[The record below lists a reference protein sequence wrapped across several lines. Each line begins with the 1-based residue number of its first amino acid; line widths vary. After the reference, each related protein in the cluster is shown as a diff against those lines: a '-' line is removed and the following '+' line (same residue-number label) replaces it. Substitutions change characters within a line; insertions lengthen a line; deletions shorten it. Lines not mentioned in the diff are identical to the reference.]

1 MIGPAPEFTDS
12 EYFVVKPEWHLK
24 EGASDADK
32 KALEEFMNG
41 GSYPG
46 LWKGRYPEMKKP
58 YYTWSGE
65 IVEIG

>member
-1 MIGPAPEFTDS
+1 MIGPAPEFTQS
-12 EYFVVKPEWHLK
+12 KYFVKDPEWHLK
-24 EGASDADK
+24 EGASNEDK

-46 LWKGRYPEMKKP
+46 LWKNRYPKMKKP

-65 IVEIG
+65 VIDKG